1 MKEGDYVHLY
11 LKSGISSKEYYV
23 VPNVFEF
30 FRIYIFFAAYYR
42 RKSIF
47 LGGYKKKTVRR
58 KPVSLFQSAYLTV
71 GRHG

>member
-30 FRIYIFFAAYYR
+30 FRIYFFCSLLSE
-42 RKSIF
+42 KKFF
-47 LGGYKKKTVRR
+47 LGGHKKKTVRR

-71 GRHG
+71 SRHG

>member
-30 FRIYIFFAAYYR
+30 FRIYIFFQPIIGE
-42 RKSIF
+42 KVFF
-47 LGGYKKKTVRR
+47 LGR
-58 KPVSLFQSAYLTV
+58 A
-71 GRHG
+71 